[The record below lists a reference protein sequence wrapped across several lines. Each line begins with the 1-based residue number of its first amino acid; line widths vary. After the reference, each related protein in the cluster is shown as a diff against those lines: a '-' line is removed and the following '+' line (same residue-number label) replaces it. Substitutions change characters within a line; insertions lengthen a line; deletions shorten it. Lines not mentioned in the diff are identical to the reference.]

1 MQAGHFSAAEIE
13 FSWDGDWVGVE
24 KESRSITGS
33 LQAPE
38 ENNTSWRMDEP
49 ESAVY
54 AEESHA
60 ALGVT
65 GRPLCIC

>member
-1 MQAGHFSAAEIE
+1 MQARHISAAEIE
-13 FSWDGDWVGVE
+13 FSRDRDGVGVE

-33 LQAPE
+33 VQAPE

-65 GRPLCIC
+65 GHPLCIC